1 MNILLWI
8 LAGVLAAIFLAVG
21 LMTVL
26 RPKEKLAAAGMGWVE
41 GVNPVAVKALG
52 ALEVLAAVG
61 LTLPALV
68 DIAPILVP
76 LAATGL
82 IALMIGAAITHA
94 RQKETPAIML
104 NLVLLAMAAV
114 VAWGRFGPHSF

>member
-1 MNILLWI
+1 MHILLWI

-94 RQKETPAIML
+94 RQKETPMIML

>member
-8 LAGVLAAIFLAVG
+8 LASVLAAIFLAAG
-21 LMTVL
+21 LMKVFQ
-26 RPKEKLAAAGMGWVE
+26 PKEKLAAAGMGWVE
-41 GVNPVAVKALG
+41 GVEPAAVKALG

-61 LTLPALV
+61 LILPALV

-82 IALMIGAAITHA
+82 VVLMGGAAITHA
-94 RQKETPAIML
+94 RQKETPMIMF

>member
-94 RQKETPAIML
+94 RLKETPAIML

>member
-1 MNILLWI
+1 MNVLLWI
-8 LAGVLAAIFLAVG
+8 LADVLAAIFLAVG
-21 LMTVL
+21 LMAVL

-41 GVNPVAVKALG
+41 GFNPAAVKAIG

-68 DIAPILVP
+68 AGILVP

-82 IALMIGAAITHA
+82 IAFMVGAAITHA
-94 RQKETPAIML
+94 RKKETPMIVL

>member
-26 RPKEKLAAAGMGWVE
+26 RPKEKLAAAGLGWVE
-41 GVNPVAVKALG
+41 GVNPVAVKAIG

>member
-26 RPKEKLAAAGMGWVE
+26 RPKEKLAAAGLGWVE

-94 RQKETPAIML
+94 RQKETPMIML

>member
-8 LAGVLAAIFLAVG
+8 LAGVLAAVFLAVG

-41 GVNPVAVKALG
+41 GVNPVAVKTLG

>member
-1 MNILLWI
+1 MNMLLWV
-8 LAGVLAAIFLAVG
+8 LAGVLAAIFLAAG
-21 LMTVL
+21 LRTVL
-26 RPKEKLAAAGMGWVE
+26 QPKEKLAAAGMGWVV

-82 IALMIGAAITHA
+82 IALMVGAAITHA
-94 RQKETPAIML
+94 RQRETPMIVL